1 MRVPGQQGMAGF
13 LHAAKA
19 VGDEHVGPGD
29 AGGQGRVGR
38 RVLLMAPLPVD
49 DLARLPVDR
58 YQEAPAV
65 CHIRAVGHERVMD
78 HPVRCDCRLDVPAPA
93 DPFTPGPGA
102 HGPHL
107 FLGPARQQPVRNSL
121 NCAARARSCL
131 RAVDAIEQDGHI
143 QRCVPDL
150 LRPCLRI
157 RPWHMGQCL
166 ALFDLVLIPQS
177 NRNGHPCKTPI
188 NNPTY

>member
-1 MRVPGQQGMAGF
+1 MFQHQPTRLRQALAPMA
-13 LHAAKA
+13 
-19 VGDEHVGPGD
+19 PICS
-29 AGGQGRVGR
+29 
-38 RVLLMAPLPVD
+38 RVLPVSG
-49 DLARLPVDR
+49 RS
-58 YQEAPAV
+58 
-65 CHIRAVGHERVMD
+65 
-78 HPVRCDCRLDVPAPA
+78 
-93 DPFTPGPGA
+93 
-102 HGPHL
+102 
-107 FLGPARQQPVRNSL
+107 RNSL

-131 RAVDAIEQDGHI
+131 RAVDVIEQDGHI